1 MTKIALVTGANKG
14 IGFETAKQLAEQ
26 NIKVLLGARNEAEG
40 KKAEDILRTQSLD
53 VTFIKLDI
61 SNPKDIENAKDFIE
75 SEYGKL
81 DILINNAAVFLD
93 SAWFGNNTE
102 TVPMQT
108 LRDTFDINYFGTV
121 ELTQA
126 LLPALKQSDAGRIVN
141 ISSVSGSFGVHLDET
156 HWLYAL
162 KPFAYSASKT
172 ALNQFTVFL
181 ANALFDSKIK
191 VNAVNPGWVQT
202 SIGGLDHAPLTPAE
216 GAKPGIEMALIDE
229 NGPTGTFSQ
238 SGEILPW

>member
-14 IGFETAKQLAEQ
+14 IGFETAKQLAQ
-26 NIKVLLGARNEAEG
+26 KSIKVLLGARNEAEG
-40 KKAEDILRTQSLD
+40 KNAEETLRRESLD

-61 SNPKDIENAKDFIE
+61 SNSQDIENAKTYIE
-75 SEYGKL
+75 SEYGNL

-93 SAWFGNNTE
+93 SAWFGNNVE
-102 TVPMQT
+102 SVPMKT

-126 LLPALKQSDAGRIVN
+126 LLPLIKKSDAGRIVN
-141 ISSVSGSFGVHLDET
+141 ISSVSGSFAAHLDEN
-156 HWLYAL
+156 HWLYQL
-162 KPFAYSASKT
+162 KPYAYSASKT

-181 ANALFDSKIK
+181 ANTLKETNIK
-191 VNAVNPGWVQT
+191 VNAASPGWVKT
-202 SIGGLDHAPLTPAE
+202 SIGSDQAPLTTEE
-216 GAKPGIEMALIDE
+216 GAKTGVALALLDN

-238 SGEILPW
+238 SGEALPW

>member
-26 NIKVLLGARNEAEG
+26 NIKVLLGARNENEG
-40 KKAEDILRTQSLD
+40 KKAEAILRDLALD
-53 VTFIKLDI
+53 VTYIKLDI
-61 SNPKDIENAKDFIE
+61 SNPADIESVKNYIE
-75 SEYGKL
+75 NEYGVL

-102 TVPMQT
+102 TVPMQI

-126 LLPALKQSDAGRIVN
+126 LLPVIRKSETGRIVN
-141 ISSVSGSFGVHLDET
+141 ISSISGSFGIHLDES

-162 KPFAYSASKT
+162 KPYAYSASKT

-181 ANALFDSKIK
+181 AHALRETKIK
-191 VNAVNPGWVQT
+191 VNTANPGWVKT
-202 SIGGLDHAPLTPAE
+202 SIGSDQAPLTSE
-216 GAKPGIEMALIDE
+216 DGAKTGVALALLDE
-229 NGPTGTFSQ
+229 NGPSGTFSQ
-238 SGEILPW
+238 SGEELPW

>member
-1 MTKIALVTGANKG
+1 MTKIALVTGGNKG
-14 IGFETAKQLAEQ
+14 IGFETVKQLAKQ
-26 NIKVLLGARNEAEG
+26 NIKVLLGARNETEG
-40 KKAEDILRTQSLD
+40 KKAEEILRAESLD
-53 VTFIKLDI
+53 VTFVKLDI
-61 SNPKDIENAKDFIE
+61 SDSVDIENTKNLIE
-75 SEYGKL
+75 NQFGKL

-102 TVPMQT
+102 TVPLKT

-121 ELTQA
+121 ELTQS
-126 LLPALKQSDAGRIVN
+126 LLPAIRKSEGGRIVN

-162 KPFAYSASKT
+162 KPYAYSASKT

-181 ANALFDSKIK
+181 ANALGDTKIK
-191 VNAVNPGWVQT
+191 VNAANPGWVKT
-202 SIGGLDHAPLTPAE
+202 SIGSDQAPLTPE
-216 GAKPGIEMALIDE
+216 DGAKSGVALALLDE

-238 SGEILPW
+238 DGETLPW

>member
-1 MTKIALVTGANKG
+1 MTKIALVTGGNKG
-14 IGFETAKQLAEQ
+14 IGFQTVKQLAQQ
-26 NIKVLLGARNEAEG
+26 NIKVLLGARNETEG
-40 KKAEDILRTQSLD
+40 KKAEEALRAESLD

-61 SNPKDIENAKDFIE
+61 SNSDDIENTKNLIE
-75 SEYGKL
+75 SQFGKL

-102 TVPMQT
+102 TVPLKT

-121 ELTQA
+121 ELTQS
-126 LLPALKQSDAGRIVN
+126 LLPAVRKSQAGRIVN

-162 KPFAYSASKT
+162 KPYAYSASKT

-181 ANALFDSKIK
+181 ANALGDTKIK
-191 VNAVNPGWVQT
+191 VNAVNPGWVKT
-202 SIGGLDHAPLTPAE
+202 SIGSDQAPLTPE
-216 GAKPGIEMALIDE
+216 DGAKSGVALALLDE

-238 SGEILPW
+238 DGEGLPW

>member
-1 MTKIALVTGANKG
+1 MAKIALVTGGNKG
-14 IGFETAKQLAEQ
+14 IGFETVKQLAQQ
-26 NIKVLLGARNEAEG
+26 NIKVLLGARKETEG
-40 KKAEDILRTQSLD
+40 KKAEEALRAESLD

-61 SNPKDIENAKDFIE
+61 SDSDDIENARNYIDKQF
-75 SEYGKL
+75 GKL

-102 TVPMQT
+102 TVPLKT

-126 LLPALKQSDAGRIVN
+126 LLPAIRKSDAGRIVN
-141 ISSVSGSFGVHLDET
+141 ISSVSGSFGVHLDQT

-162 KPFAYSASKT
+162 KPYAYSASKT

-181 ANALFDSKIK
+181 ANALGDTKIK
-191 VNAVNPGWVQT
+191 VNAANPGWVKT
-202 SIGGLDHAPLTPAE
+202 SIGSDQAPLTPE
-216 GAKPGIEMALIDE
+216 DGAKSGVALALLDE

-238 SGEILPW
+238 DGDTLPW

>member
-14 IGFETAKQLAEQ
+14 IGFETAKQLAEH

-40 KKAEDILRTQSLD
+40 KKAEEVLRKLSLD
-53 VTFIKLDI
+53 VTFVKLDI
-61 SNPKDIENAKDFIE
+61 SNSADIQNIKSYIE
-75 SEYGKL
+75 SNYGVL

-102 TVPMQT
+102 TVSQQT

-126 LLPALKQSDAGRIVN
+126 LMPAIKKSKAGRIVN
-141 ISSVSGSFGVHLDET
+141 ISSVSGSFGAHLDES
-156 HWLYAL
+156 HFLYTL
-162 KPFAYSASKT
+162 KPYAYSASKT

-181 ANALFDSKIK
+181 AHALRETNIK
-191 VNAVNPGWVQT
+191 VNAANPGWVKT
-202 SIGGLDHAPLTPAE
+202 SIGSDQAPLTPEE
-216 GAKPGIEMALIDE
+216 GAKTGVALALMDD

-238 SGEILPW
+238 SGEVLPW

>member
-14 IGFETAKQLAEQ
+14 IGFETAKQLAQ
-26 NIKVLLGARNEAEG
+26 KNIKVLLGARNETEG
-40 KKAEDILRTQSLD
+40 KKAEATLRDLSLD
-53 VTFIKLDI
+53 VTYVKLDI
-61 SNPKDIENAKDFIE
+61 SNSADIVNVKNYIE
-75 SEYGKL
+75 GEYGVL

-102 TVPMQT
+102 TVSLQT

-126 LLPALKQSDAGRIVN
+126 LLPAIKKSESGRIVN
-141 ISSVSGSFGVHLDET
+141 ISSVSGSFGVHLDEA

-162 KPFAYSASKT
+162 KPYAYSASKT

-181 ANALFDSKIK
+181 AHALRETNIK
-191 VNAVNPGWVQT
+191 VNAANPGWVQT
-202 SIGGLDHAPLTPAE
+202 SIGSDQAPLTPEE
-216 GAKPGIEMALIDE
+216 GAKTGVALALLDN

-238 SGEILPW
+238 SGKPLLW

>member
-14 IGFETAKQLAEQ
+14 IGFETAKQLAQ
-26 NIKVLLGARNEAEG
+26 KNIKVLLGARNETEG
-40 KKAEDILRTQSLD
+40 KKAEATLRDLSLD
-53 VTFIKLDI
+53 VTYVKLDI
-61 SNPKDIENAKDFIE
+61 SNSADIVNVKNYIE
-75 SEYGKL
+75 GEYGVL

-102 TVPMQT
+102 TVSLQT

-126 LLPALKQSDAGRIVN
+126 LLPAIKKSESGRIVN

-162 KPFAYSASKT
+162 KPYAYSASKT

-181 ANALFDSKIK
+181 AHALRETNIK
-191 VNAVNPGWVQT
+191 VNAANPGWVQT
-202 SIGGLDHAPLTPAE
+202 SIGSDQAPLTPEE
-216 GAKPGIEMALIDE
+216 GAKTGIALALLDD

-238 SGEILPW
+238 SGEPLLW

>member
-14 IGFETAKQLAEQ
+14 IGFETAKQLAQQ
-26 NIKVLLGARNEAEG
+26 NIKVLLGARNETEG
-40 KKAEDILRTQSLD
+40 KKAEGVLRGLSLD
-53 VTFIKLDI
+53 VTYIKLDI
-61 SNPKDIENAKDFIE
+61 SDSADIENVKSYIE
-75 SEYGKL
+75 SEYGAL

-102 TVPMQT
+102 TVTLQT

-126 LLPALKQSDAGRIVN
+126 LLPAIKKSEAGRIVN
-141 ISSVSGSFGVHLDET
+141 ISSLSGSFGVHLNEA

-162 KPFAYSASKT
+162 KPYAYSASKT

-181 ANALFDSKIK
+181 AHALRETKIK
-191 VNAVNPGWVQT
+191 VNAANPGWVKT
-202 SIGGLDHAPLTPAE
+202 SIGSDQAPLTPEE
-216 GAKPGIEMALIDE
+216 GAKTGVALAMLDD
-229 NGPTGTFSQ
+229 NGSTGTFSE
-238 SGEILPW
+238 SGELLPW

>member
-14 IGFETAKQLAEQ
+14 IGFETAKQLAEK

-40 KKAEDILRTQSLD
+40 KKSEEALRELSLD
-53 VTFIKLDI
+53 VTFVKLDI
-61 SNPKDIENAKDFIE
+61 SNSEDIQRVKTYIE
-75 SEYGKL
+75 SSYGVL

-93 SAWFGNNTE
+93 GEWFGNNTE
-102 TVPMQT
+102 TVPLQT

-126 LLPALKQSDAGRIVN
+126 LLPAIKKSEAGRIVN
-141 ISSVSGSFGVHLDET
+141 ISSLSGSFGVHLDESSF
-156 HWLYAL
+156 LYAL
-162 KPFAYSASKT
+162 KPYAYSASKT

-181 ANALFDSKIK
+181 ANALKDTKIK
-191 VNAVNPGWVQT
+191 VNAANPGWVKT
-202 SIGGLDHAPLTPAE
+202 SIGSDQAPLTPEE
-216 GAKPGIEMALIDE
+216 GAKPGVSLALLDA

-238 SGEILPW
+238 SGQVLPW

>member
-1 MTKIALVTGANKG
+1 MTKIALVTGGNKG
-14 IGFETAKQLAEQ
+14 IGFETVKQLARH
-26 NIKVLLGARNEAEG
+26 NIKVLLGARNETEG
-40 KKAEDILRTQSLD
+40 KKAAEILRAQSLD

-61 SNPKDIENAKDFIE
+61 SNSDDIENTKNYIE
-75 SEYGKL
+75 SEFGKL

-102 TVPMQT
+102 TVPLKT

-121 ELTQA
+121 ELTQS
-126 LLPALKQSDAGRIVN
+126 LLPAIRKSEAGRIVN

-162 KPFAYSASKT
+162 KPYAYSASKT

-181 ANALFDSKIK
+181 ANALGDTKIK
-191 VNAVNPGWVQT
+191 VNAVNPGWVKT
-202 SIGGLDHAPLTPAE
+202 SIGSDQAPLTPE
-216 GAKPGIEMALIDE
+216 DGAKSGVALAILDE

-238 SGEILPW
+238 AGETLPW

>member
-14 IGFETAKQLAEQ
+14 IGFETAKQLAEN

-40 KKAEDILRTQSLD
+40 KKAEKALRNLSLD
-53 VTFIKLDI
+53 VTFVKLDI
-61 SNPKDIENAKDFIE
+61 SNPADIQSVKNYIE
-75 SEYGKL
+75 SNYGIL

-102 TVPMQT
+102 TVPLQT

-126 LLPALKQSDAGRIVN
+126 LLPAIKKSEAGRIVN
-141 ISSVSGSFGVHLDET
+141 ISSLSGSFGVHLDESSF
-156 HWLYAL
+156 LYAL
-162 KPFAYSASKT
+162 KPYAYSASKT

-181 ANALFDSKIK
+181 ANALRDTKIK
-191 VNAVNPGWVQT
+191 VNAANPGWVKT
-202 SIGGLDHAPLTPAE
+202 SIGSDQAPLTPEE
-216 GAKPGIEMALIDE
+216 GAKTGVSLALLDV

-238 SGEILPW
+238 SGEVLPW

>member
-1 MTKIALVTGANKG
+1 MTKIALVTGGNKG
-14 IGFETAKQLAEQ
+14 IGFETVKQLAQQ
-26 NIKVLLGARNEAEG
+26 NIKVLLGARNETEGEKAAEALR
-40 KKAEDILRTQSLD
+40 AESLD

-61 SNPKDIENAKDFIE
+61 SDSDDIEDTKNFIE
-75 SEYGKL
+75 NQFGKL

-93 SAWFGNNTE
+93 NAWFGNNTE
-102 TVPMQT
+102 TVPLKT

-121 ELTQA
+121 ELTQS
-126 LLPALKQSDAGRIVN
+126 LLPAIRKSEAGRIVN

-162 KPFAYSASKT
+162 KPYAYSASKT

-181 ANALFDSKIK
+181 ANALGDTKIK
-191 VNAVNPGWVQT
+191 VNAANPGWVKT
-202 SIGGLDHAPLTPAE
+202 SIGSDQAPLTPE
-216 GAKPGIEMALIDE
+216 DGAKSGVALALLDE

-238 SGEILPW
+238 DGEALPW